1 MGYTMDKDAAQFIP
15 PGCII
20 KTAGTW
26 TASVVNNVYQ
36 ELRSNAAATFN
47 LIVPILAPSNKGPL
61 KGSKLVSVELIYK
74 IATLAANN
82 VTTVELEKE
91 VIDSAG
97 AVTGAAVTVSLNTA
111 ENTTAK
117 RKAIADHRLIVTLS
131 TPAYIDNDEL
141 YLLYVTFDAGA
152 TTAVTLYGAIA
163 NFEVRL

>member
-1 MGYTMDKDAAQFIP
+1 MGFTMDKDAAQFIP

-26 TASVVNNVYQ
+26 TPSVATNVYQ
-36 ELRSNAAATFN
+36 DVRTAAAATFN
-47 LIVPILAPSNKGPL
+47 LIIPVLAPSNQGPL
-61 KGSKLVSVELIYK
+61 KGSKLLSVELIYK
-74 IATLAANN
+74 VATAALTS

-97 AVTGAAVTVSLNTA
+97 AVTGAAVTVSINSA
-111 ENTTAK
+111 EDTTAK
-117 RKAIADHRLIVTLS
+117 RKATGNHRVTVTLS
-131 TPAYIDNDEL
+131 TPAFIDNDEL

-163 NFEVRL
+163 NYELRI